1 MDISIT
7 WHPTKLDVKT
17 VTQMRLALVVTKDY
31 ERILIG
37 KPDDIRWSL
46 DDREASEIVYDETR
60 AFGAFLIELD
70 YDPKGLWNEA
80 ISNLMEA
87 TGIFSG
93 PQLPRMLNKKSPRP
107 YEERAMEILKE
118 KFDNGDSVSR
128 YVAMRIWYGY
138 WGIRGLEKKELN
150 EAFFAFAQNI
160 VRPFDLRPLPLEPR
174 TSVTPD
180 HHVFRLAKELSICD
194 KESVLY
200 TSLGK
205 DRLECITVEAS
216 LLPLKKYYADQIS
229 KWKKYIMQCEHCG
242 KIFMA
247 DNQHY
252 KYCSDVCKQQVREI
266 NLAKRSEHET
276 TAAVDKLCTTAN
288 AYWNNRRRKIRKSN
302 EWSEEDVRK
311 YEIAMEM
318 FQAEKVE
325 MRKNFKHGTITFGEL
340 KNWLAAQQRRADE
353 ALEAIKVTER

>member
-7 WHPTKLDVKT
+7 WHPTKVDVKA
-17 VTQMRLALVVTKDY
+17 VTQMRLALVVTKDC

-37 KPDDIRWSL
+37 KPDDIRRRL
-46 DDREASEIVYDETR
+46 DGGEVSEMVYDEKR
-60 AFGAFLIELD
+60 AFGTFLIEFEH
-70 YDPKGLWNEA
+70 DPNGLWNDA

-87 TGIFSG
+87 TDIFLG
-93 PQLPRMLNKKSPRP
+93 PQLPRMLNKESPRP

-118 KFDNGDSVSR
+118 KFDNGDIVSR

-138 WGIRGLEKKELN
+138 WGIRGQEKKNLN
-150 EAFFAFAQNI
+150 EDFFAFAQNLARLFG
-160 VRPFDLRPLPLEPR
+160 VRALPLEPR
-174 TSVTPD
+174 ISVTPE
-180 HHVFRLAKELSICD
+180 HHVFRYAKELALCD

-200 TSLGK
+200 TSLGR
-205 DRLECITVEAS
+205 DRLECITVGAS
-216 LLPLKKYYADQIS
+216 LIPLKKYYADQIS

-242 KIFMA
+242 KFFMA

-266 NLAKRSEHET
+266 NLAQRREHET
-276 TAAVDKLCTTAN
+276 TVAVDKLCTTAN

-302 EWSEEDVRK
+302 EWSEDDVRK
-311 YEIAMEM
+311 YEIAMEK

-325 MRKNFKHGTITFGEL
+325 MRKKFKHGTITFGEL
-340 KNWLAAQQRRADE
+340 KNWLAAQQRKADE
-353 ALEAIKVTER
+353 ALMTIKVTER